1 MRHPIALCLYA
12 AAMGILEA
20 IVVVYLRR
28 IYYPAGFGFPLVAMD
43 PAILRAEI
51 VREGMTLVM
60 IGAVAWIAA
69 DHPWHRLLAFLVAF
83 GIWDIL
89 YYAGLKLFLD
99 WPASW
104 LEPDI
109 LFLIPRVWVGPVLA
123 PLLVSLAWAVGGL
136 LLRRTPYERLGMGRL
151 SWAAAMIGAA
161 LILAA
166 FLLPGNGSVD
176 GIGDATR
183 ARRGDRSA
191 PDCPARAGRRI
202 PVSPLRAQLVPRFSW
217 ILFGAGYLL
226 GVGTLVRLAVRSR
239 RLDRAERTGA
249 GDENGSAGEDSI
261 PARRVWHDV
270 RPVATDPAS
279 SSSPRPWE
287 GDRSSC

>member
-1 MRHPIALCLYA
+1 VRHPIALCLYA

-43 PAILRAEI
+43 PAILRAEV

-69 DHPWHRLLAFLVAF
+69 DNPWHRLLAFLVAF
-83 GIWDIL
+83 GVWDIF
-89 YYAGLKLFLD
+89 YYAGLKLFLG
-99 WPASW
+99 WPESW

-151 SWAAAMIGAA
+151 SWAAAMIGAV

-166 FLLPGNGSVD
+166 FLLPGNGS
-176 GIGDATR
+176 ATGSEMLP
-183 ARRGDRSA
+183 APGAGTGVRGLLGMGGSQDPGLSA
-191 PDCPARAGRRI
+191 ASA
-202 PVSPLRAQLVPRFSW
+202 VLPRFSW

-226 GVGTLVRLAVRSR
+226 GAGTLVRLAVRSR
-239 RLDRAERTGA
+239 RLRQG
-249 GDENGSAGEDSI
+249 
-261 PARRVWHDV
+261 
-270 RPVATDPAS
+270 
-279 SSSPRPWE
+279 
-287 GDRSSC
+287 